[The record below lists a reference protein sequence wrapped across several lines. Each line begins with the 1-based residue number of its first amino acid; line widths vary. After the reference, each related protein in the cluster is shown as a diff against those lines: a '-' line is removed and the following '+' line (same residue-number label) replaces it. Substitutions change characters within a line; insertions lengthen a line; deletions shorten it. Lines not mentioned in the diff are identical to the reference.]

1 MRSVSEQEENMEQS
15 IYSLLP
21 PLLAI
26 LMVILTRRVL
36 LSLGTGIIVSALLL
50 GKGNVGQSL
59 SYLWDA
65 VKGIFVEDGGLNSWN
80 ICILAFLF
88 LLGAITAL
96 INIAG
101 GSRAFGEWAMTK
113 VKSRTGAQI
122 LTAIFGIIIFI
133 DDYFN
138 ALAVGQVARPITDRH
153 RVSRAKLAYLIDSTS
168 APICVISPI
177 SSWGAFIIG
186 IIGTV
191 LATHNIT
198 EISAFT
204 AFLQIIPMNL
214 YVWATL
220 GLVFIIA
227 IRNADFGAMRTH
239 EKRTL
244 ETGIPYDPNKAIPG
258 EIKEDLPSSENG
270 TVGDLVWP
278 IVALFAGTIAA
289 IIWSDLKES
298 KSGATIMDIFGN
310 ADVALALIFGG
321 LFGLIV
327 AAILFLRQ
335 KAINDSMDAK
345 LLFKGIR
352 VGMKSML
359 PAVMILV
366 FAWAIIT
373 LIEELGTG
381 VFLGDVVKNSQLN
394 ISFLPVIMFAVAG
407 LMAFATGTS
416 WGSFGILLPIAGQVV
431 AATDMSM
438 MLPALAAVLA
448 GSVFGDHCSPI
459 SDTTILS
466 STGAGC
472 NHMDHVITQLP
483 YALTSALIAGIG
495 FVVMGLTDNGLLGL
509 ATVAILLGIFALTTR
524 KNKVSQ
530 KQTVMEEN
538 PGR

>member
-1 MRSVSEQEENMEQS
+1 MEQS

-289 IIWSDLKES
+289 IIWSGLKES